1 MRSPVFVA
9 TLALVSPL
17 AGSPAPAQNPAPA
30 PAPAPAAVAAQPT
43 KTRDLSLEVARNVA
57 IDTDEGSWL
66 SVDVSPDGRTIVFD
80 LLGDLYTMPV
90 AGGDA
95 VPLTLGM
102 PFDAQPRFSPDGK
115 SVVYT
120 SDRDGGDNVWII
132 DVATKQAKQI
142 TRGKGTRY
150 RSPEWTPDGNYIVVS
165 KATTPIGAS
174 KLWMYHKDAG
184 GGTQLIRDPQP
195 MLAGNNPVSTLGA
208 AFGKDD
214 RYVWYAQRFG
224 AWEYNAGL
232 PQYQI
237 MTFDRQT
244 GRRENRAN
252 VYGSA
257 FRPAVSPDGKYLVYG
272 SRYET
277 QTGLRIRDLET
288 SEERWLAYPVQH
300 DEQEAVASLDVLP
313 GYSFT
318 PDSKAIV
325 VSYGGKIWRVPA
337 SCPTA
342 QAGAAGDSRP
352 DPSCAATQIP
362 FRVRTQIG
370 LGPKV
375 AFNYKVDTTAEFT
388 VRQIRDAVPS
398 PDGKRLAFVAT
409 DKLYTMDFPGGTPRR
424 LTDLPGNDAQPAWSP
439 DGQWIAFVEWTRDGG
454 SLYKVPAAGGR
465 PTQLTTGNALYVQ
478 PAWSPDGKRV
488 VALRSPAQ
496 TVRESGGFAGAAELI
511 WVPAAGGKATFIA
524 SALGRSVPHFTKDTA
539 RIFMYGQGEGLVSL
553 RWDGSDPRTHLRV
566 TGARFPE
573 PAPGGPAGAPAGVV
587 RMSPAGDQAL
597 AQVSNDLYVVPVPF
611 TGEAPSISL
620 ADPTSAEFPARKVTD
635 VGGQFPSW
643 SGDGKRVHWSIGNS
657 HFVYDLDRARQYDDS
672 VQAARRARGDTTPPT
687 PPAAGDST
695 QRPAGAG
702 PAANA
707 RGYQPVETRITLRA
721 RRDTPEGV
729 AVFRNARIVTM
740 KGSEVIG
747 RGDILVRNN
756 RIAAVGPAGSLQVP
770 NGAREIDA
778 AGKTIVPG
786 FVDTHAHLRLNQGV
800 HQQPWS
806 YLANL
811 VYGVTTT
818 RDPQT
823 GTTDVLTYED
833 AVTAGT
839 AVGPRIYSTGP
850 GLFGSNYVPAQ
861 GEDIK
866 DLEHARRIM
875 RRYSQYYDTKTLKM
889 YMSGNRQQ
897 RQWIIQAA
905 KEQQIMPTTEG
916 ALDYRYDLTMV
927 MDGYS
932 GQEHS
937 LPIYP
942 LYKDV
947 VKLFAES
954 GITYTPTLIVA
965 YGGAWGENYYYTTE
979 NVYNDP
985 KLRRF
990 TPYEVLAAS
999 ARRRVRSSFPG
1010 GGNSGGW
1017 FMKEEYP
1024 FVEEAKIANEIV
1036 KAGGRIGVGSHGQ
1049 LQGLGYHWELWM
1061 VQSGG
1066 MSNHDALRCATIFGA
1081 EAIGLGSDL
1090 GSVEAGKLADLVVL
1104 DANPLENIRNSNTI
1118 RYVMKNGRLYDGNT
1132 LDELWPRQKKMESVP
1147 GIPDSPQ
1154 APAGIP

>member
-1 MRSPVFVA
+1 MRSLVFR
-9 TLALVSPL
+9 TTTALVWTL
-17 AGSPAPAQNPAPA
+17 VAMGQAPAQT
-30 PAPAPAAVAAQPT
+30 PT
-43 KTRDLSLEVARNVA
+43 TPVSQARRDLPLEPTRTVN
-57 IDTDEGSWL
+57 IDTDEGSWISL
-66 SVDVSPDGRTIVFD
+66 DVSPDGRTIVFD

-95 VPLTLGM
+95 TALTSGM
-102 PFDAQPRFSPDGK
+102 AYDAQPRYSPDGK
-115 SVVYT
+115 LIVFT
-120 SDRDGGDNVWII
+120 SDRDGGDNVWTI
-132 DVATKQAKQI
+132 DVATKATKLI
-142 TRGKGTRY
+142 TRGKGNRY

-165 KATTPIGAS
+165 RAGAPIGVS
-174 KLWMYHKDAG
+174 KLWMIHKDG
-184 GGTQLIRDPQP
+184 GAGTQLIRDPQP
-195 MLAGNNPVSTLGA
+195 MLAGNFPLNTLGA

-214 RYVWYAQRFG
+214 RFLWFAQRFG

-252 VYGSA
+252 LYGSA
-257 FRPAVSPDGKYLVYG
+257 FRPALSPDGKYLVYG

-288 SEERWLAYPVQH
+288 SEERWLAYPVQR
-300 DEQEAVASLDVLP
+300 DEQESVASLDVLP

-318 PDSKAIV
+318 PDSRAIV

-337 SCPTA
+337 TCPTA
-342 QAGAAGDSRP
+342 QGAAGAARDARP
-352 DPSCAATQIP
+352 DPSCAATPIP
-362 FRVRTQIG
+362 FRVRAQIG
-370 LGPKV
+370 MGPKL
-375 AFNYKVDTTAEFT
+375 AFNYKVTDSAEFT

-398 PDGKRLAFVAT
+398 PDGKRLAFVST
-409 DKLYTMDFPGGTPRR
+409 DKLYVMDFPGGTPRR

-454 SLYKVPAAGGR
+454 SLYKIAAAGGR
-465 PTQLTTGNALYVQ
+465 PIQLTTGNALYLQ
-478 PAWSPDGKRV
+478 PTWSPDGKRV

-496 TVRESGGFAGAAELI
+496 TVRESGGFGGPAELI
-511 WVPAAGGKATFIA
+511 WVPAAGGKATFIS
-524 SALGRSVPHFTKDTA
+524 SALGRNGPHFTTDTS
-539 RIFMYGQGEGLVSL
+539 RIFLYGGGEGLVSI

-587 RMSPAGDQAL
+587 RMSPNGDRAL
-597 AQVSNDLYVVPVPF
+597 AQVSSDLYVVPVPF

-620 ADPTSAEFPARKVTD
+620 ADPTAAEFPARRLTD
-635 VGGQFPSW
+635 VGAQFPSW
-643 SGDGKRVHWSIGNS
+643 SADGKRVHWSIGNS
-657 HFVYDLDRARQYDDS
+657 HFVYDLDRATQYDDS
-672 VQAARRARGDTTPPT
+672 VAAARRARGDTAAA
-687 PPAAGDST
+687 PARTDSAQGT
-695 QRPAGAG
+695 AG
-702 PAANA
+702 PAANP
-707 RGYQPVETRITLRA
+707 RGYQPAETRITLRA

-729 AVFRNARIVTM
+729 AVFRNARIITM
-740 KGSEVIG
+740 KGDEVIE
-747 RGDILVRNN
+747 RGDVLVRNN

-770 NGAREIDA
+770 TGAREIDA

-786 FVDTHAHLRLNQGV
+786 FVDTHAHLRLQQGV

-811 VYGVTTT
+811 AYGVTTT

-850 GLFGSNYVPAQ
+850 GLFGTNYVPGS

-889 YMSGNRQQ
+889 YISGNRQQ

-916 ALDYRYDLTMV
+916 ALDFRYDMTMV
-927 MDGYS
+927 LDGYP

-937 LPIYP
+937 LPIFP

-947 VKLFAES
+947 VQVFAQS
-954 GITYTPTLIVA
+954 GIAYTPTFIVS
-965 YGGAWGENYYYTTE
+965 YGGPWGENYYYTTE
-979 NVYNDP
+979 DVYNDA

-990 TPYEVLAAS
+990 TPYEVLAAVT
-999 ARRRVRSSFPG
+999 RRRVRSSFPG

-1024 FVEEAKIANEIV
+1024 HFEEAKIASAIV
-1036 KAGGRIGVGSHGQ
+1036 KAGGRVGVGSHGQ

-1061 VQSGG
+1061 VQGGG
-1066 MSNHDALRCATIFGA
+1066 MSNHDALRAATIFGA
-1081 EAIGLGSDL
+1081 EAIGLGTDL
-1090 GSVEAGKLADLVVL
+1090 GTIETGKLADILVL
-1104 DANPLENIRNSNTI
+1104 DANPLENIRNSNTV
-1118 RYVMKNGRLYDGNT
+1118 RLVMKNGRLYDGNT
-1132 LDELWPRQKKMESVP
+1132 LDELWPRQRKMDAVP
-1147 GIPDSPQ
+1147 GIPDSPN
-1154 APAGIP
+1154 APAGMP

>member
-1 MRSPVFVA
+1 MRSPVLFAAFVFVSA
-9 TLALVSPL
+9 SALLAQDS
-17 AGSPAPAQNPAPA
+17 SRPA
-30 PAPAPAAVAAQPT
+30 AAQPARG
-43 KTRDLSLEVARNVA
+43 RDLPLEAARHVAL
-57 IDTDEGSWL
+57 DTDEGSWL

-80 LLGDLYTMPV
+80 LLGDLYTMPI

-95 VPLTLGM
+95 TTLTSGM
-102 PFDAQPRFSPDGK
+102 AYDAQPRFSPDGK
-115 SVVYT
+115 LIVFT
-120 SDRDGGDNVWII
+120 SDRDGGDNVWTI
-132 DVATKQAKQI
+132 DVATKQAKQV
-142 TRGKGTRY
+142 TRGKGNRY

-165 KATTPIGAS
+165 RAPSPIGPS
-174 KLWMYHKDAG
+174 KLWMIHKDAG

-214 RYVWYAQRFG
+214 RYIWFAQRSG
-224 AWEYNAGL
+224 SWEYNAGL

-244 GRRENRAN
+244 GRREARAN
-252 VYGSA
+252 HYGSA
-257 FRPAVSPDGKYLVYG
+257 FRPAVSPDGKWLVYG

-288 SEERWLAYPVQH
+288 SEERWLAYPVQR
-300 DEQEAVASLDVLP
+300 DEQESVAPLDVLP

-325 VSYGGKIWRVPA
+325 VSYGGKIWRVPVT
-337 SCPTA
+337 CPTA
-342 QAGAAGDSRP
+342 QAAGAARDARP
-352 DPSCAATQIP
+352 DAACAAAPIP

-370 LGPKV
+370 LGPKL
-375 AFNYKVDTTAEFT
+375 AFNYKVDDAPEFT

-398 PDGKRLAFVAT
+398 PDGKRLAFVAM
-409 DKLYTMDFPGGTPRR
+409 DKLYVMDFPGGTPRR
-424 LTDLPGNDAQPAWSP
+424 LTDLTGNDAQPAWSP
-439 DGQWIAFVEWTRDGG
+439 DGQWIAFVTWTRDGG

-465 PTQLTTGNALYVQ
+465 AVALTTGNALYLQ

-488 VALRSPAQ
+488 VAVRSPAQ
-496 TVRESGGFAGAAELI
+496 TVRESGGFNGPAELI
-511 WVPAAGGKATFIA
+511 WVPAAGGKAAFIA
-524 SALGRSVPHFTKDTA
+524 SALGRSGPHFTSDTN
-539 RIFMYGQGEGLVSL
+539 RIFMYGSGEGLVSV
-553 RWDGSDPRTHLRV
+553 RWDGSDQRTHLRV

-573 PAPGGPAGAPAGVV
+573 PAPGGPAGAPAAVV
-587 RMSPAGDQAL
+587 RMSPRGEQAL
-597 AQVSNDLYVVPVPF
+597 AQIANDLYVVPVPF

-620 ADPTSAEFPARKVTD
+620 ADPAAAEFPARRLTD
-635 VGGQFPSW
+635 VGAQFPSW
-643 SGDGKRVHWSIGNS
+643 SADGRRVHWSIGNS
-657 HFVYDLDRARQYDDS
+657 HFVYDLDRARQFDDS
-672 VQAARRARGDTTPPT
+672 VDAARRARGDTTAG
-687 PPAAGDST
+687 AAGA
-695 QRPAGAG
+695 RPAGDTAQRTGG
-702 PAANA
+702 PAANP
-707 RGYQPVETRITLRA
+707 RGYQPVETRIRLSA

-729 AVFRNARIVTM
+729 AVFRNARVITM
-740 KGSEVIG
+740 KGGEVIE
-747 RGDILVRNN
+747 RGDILIRNN
-756 RIAAVGPAGSLQVP
+756 RIVAVGPAGTLQVP

-786 FVDTHAHLRLNQGV
+786 FVDTHAHLRLQQGV

-811 VYGVTTT
+811 AYGVTTT

-833 AVTAGT
+833 AVMAGS

-850 GLFGSNYVPAQ
+850 GLFGTGYQPGA

-889 YMSGNRQQ
+889 YMAGNRQQ
-897 RQWIIQAA
+897 RQWIITAA
-905 KEQQIMPTTEG
+905 REQQIMPTTEG
-916 ALDYRYDLTMV
+916 ALDFRYDLTML
-927 MDGYS
+927 MDGYP

-937 LPIYP
+937 LPIFP

-947 VKLFAES
+947 VQLFAES

-965 YGGAWGENYYYTTE
+965 YGGPWGENYFYTTE
-979 NVYNDP
+979 NVYGDA

-990 TPYEVLAAS
+990 TPYEVLAS
-999 ARRRVRSSFPG
+999 STRRRVRGSFG
-1010 GGNSGGW
+1010 GGNAGGW

-1024 FVEEAKIANEIV
+1024 FVEEAKVANAIV
-1036 KAGGRIGVGSHGQ
+1036 KAGGRVGVGSHGQ

-1066 MSNHDALRCATIFGA
+1066 MSTHDALRCATIFGA
-1081 EAIGLGSDL
+1081 EAIGLASDL
-1090 GSVEAGKLADLVVL
+1090 GSLEPGKLADLIVL
-1104 DANPLENIRNSNTI
+1104 DANPLENIRNSNTV
-1118 RYVMKNGRLYDGNT
+1118 RFVMKNGRLYDGTT
-1132 LDELWPRQKKMESVP
+1132 LDELWPRQRKMESVP
-1147 GIPDSPQ
+1147 GIAESPL
-1154 APAGIP
+1154 APAGVR